1 MQFNTI
7 DQEPSTSIK
16 KRMKN
21 DARTLLLA
29 AALAL
34 SPTAATACLWDSDTL
49 AAESARFPGI
59 SQLITGAFPRHSQEF
74 YEWRRKT
81 CEQQLA
87 KNPALLALYN
97 DLAVAQHKLGDH
109 KAAIAT
115 MLTKEKLKPGVYETY
130 SNLGTFYIYTGE
142 LEEAIQWISKALAI
156 NPNAHFGREKYQKWL
171 VEWLI
176 DSKKHAEE
184 NDRPKPEFFSPYNI
198 LIGFARF
205 VASKESGMDTMS
217 YEKTLMLTPEQTL
230 AAIRGVSGMMRFADF
245 DNPLLQESMGDLL
258 LAGDLKRNA
267 AQLAAICYLFAA
279 QETTNDDK
287 KAALLTK
294 CRLAGQYTEGLDQE
308 YVGRQLHFGLKEGN
322 TYFQAIREDEMA
334 WIAAGKD
341 ASAEFQKKY
350 LAAR

>member
-1 MQFNTI
+1 
-7 DQEPSTSIK
+7 
-16 KRMKN
+16 MKN

-87 KNPALLALYN
+87 KNPALIALYD
-97 DLAVAQHKLGDH
+97 DLSVAQHKLGDH

-115 MLTKEKLKPGVYETY
+115 MLAKEKLKPGVYETY

-142 LEEAIQWISKALAI
+142 LEEAIKWISKALAI

-171 VEWLI
+171 VEWQI
-176 DSKKHAEE
+176 DLKKPRGE
-184 NDRPKPEFFSPYNI
+184 NDSQPQPRLSPHNT
-198 LIGFARF
+198 LMGFARF

-217 YEKTLMLTPEQTL
+217 YDSDLALSPEQAL

-245 DNPLLQESMGDLL
+245 DNPLLQEAMGDLL
-258 LAGDLKRNA
+258 LVGELKRNA
-267 AQLAAICYLFAA
+267 AQLASICYMQAA
-279 QETTNDDK
+279 QQSTDDEK
-287 KAALLTK
+287 KAAMQAKCKMAGRFTPDFSMDLVKSQLL
-294 CRLAGQYTEGLDQE
+294 Y
-308 YVGRQLHFGLKEGN
+308 GLKEGN
-322 TYFQAIREDEMA
+322 SYFQTIREDEMN
-334 WIAAGKD
+334 WIAAGLD